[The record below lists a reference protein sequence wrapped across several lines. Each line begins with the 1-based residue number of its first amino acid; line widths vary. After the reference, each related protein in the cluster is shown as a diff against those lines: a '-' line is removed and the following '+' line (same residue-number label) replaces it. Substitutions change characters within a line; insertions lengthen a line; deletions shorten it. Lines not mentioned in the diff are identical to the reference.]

1 MNKEIKIENYSIQRW
16 FYVKLYPIWPAVMRS
31 KNKRNEKIT
40 FLTNI
45 PSSDLLLTE
54 KERIFGC
61 RNPSFL
67 IFFCSLH
74 LSG

>member
-31 KNKRNEKIT
+31 KIKGTKKIT

-67 IFFCSLH
+67 IFSFSSSL
-74 LSG
+74 G